1 MEKPPH
7 QEYRDNLA
15 QTLKDKRNSNP
26 KKPEVG
32 KANAQGFLEA
42 KKEDSDE
49 YKENRRIHLEDIQV
63 SHNKTDE
70 SKGLENQEDKNR
82 RTLGSL
88 RLEYSDLDK
97 YLSSSAK
104 IYKILHIPLENSY
117 FDYEKNEFVIE
128 MDVHQDFQA
137 HDGCMHGGVESFLMD
152 IGGGIASFIEAL
164 KLGKNVI
171 TREMVREAND
181 IKYRLP
187 IKIGDKIKVVGK
199 IKGIDGDNFTATT
212 VIYLKKGEKELPA
225 VRGVVE
231 MKLI

>member
-15 QTLKDKRNSNP
+15 QTLKNKRNSTP
-26 KKPEVG
+26 KDPEVG

-49 YKENRRIHLEDIQV
+49 YKESKRIHLEDIQV
-63 SHNKTDE
+63 SHNNFGE
-70 SKGLENQEDKNR
+70 SEGLEKQEHPNR
-82 RTLGSL
+82 KTL
-88 RLEYSDLDK
+88 RLLKSEYPDLDK

-104 IYKILHIPLENSY
+104 IYKILRIPLENSY

-128 MDVHQDFQA
+128 MDIHQDFQA
-137 HDGCMHGGVESFLMD
+137 HEGYMHGGVESFLID
-152 IGGGIASFIEAL
+152 IGGGIASFMEAL

-171 TREMVREAND
+171 TREMND

-199 IKGIDGDNFTATT
+199 IKEINGDDFTATT
-212 VIYLKKGEKELPA
+212 TIYLKKGEKELPV